1 MRIVGI
7 SPSHDSSVCVYNDGE
22 IEFFVKEE
30 RLCGI
35 KKESK
40 PYLALY
46 EAYKNLKGDVDL
58 VVIASPDGR
67 SIFSIDLLAE
77 RLFKCPVIDVDGY
90 HHCSHAALQ
99 PAKGACLHADG
110 HTHSN

>member
-22 IEFFVKEE
+22 IEYFFKEE

-40 PYLALY
+40 PYLMI
-46 EAYKNLKGDVDL
+46 EAQKTLMGPVDL
-58 VVIASPDGR
+58 CVIALQTVGVYSVL
-67 SIFSIDLLAE
+67 IFLRKDYLS
-77 RLFKCPVIDVDGY
+77 V
-90 HHCSHAALQ
+90 Q
-99 PAKGACLHADG
+99 
-110 HTHSN
+110 